1 MKDETETI
9 EVRLVPMAEEDKK
22 TLRQATTYLTNL
34 GRLLDRDDW
43 EGWQTLE
50 GLMRIDER
58 ISVYAMTYHI
68 PIPMGM
74 RSKQPL
80 FTGEK
85 EEEVV
90 A

>member
-1 MKDETETI
+1 MRDEMETI
-9 EVRLVPMAEEDKK
+9 EVRLVPMAEEDNK
-22 TLRQATTYLTNL
+22 TLRQAMDYLTNL

-50 GLMRIDER
+50 GLMRINER
-58 ISVYAMTYHI
+58 ISGFAMTYTI
-68 PIPMGM
+68 PVPVGM